1 MIKKIVLLTALST
14 ILNSNAQTVSDFESF
29 SLTPNSAYSS
39 TSSAP
44 FQTNN
49 VVFPYKWSTAFSFW
63 EGGFSYTNKYDSVTA
78 GFTNLYGVRPLKGFN
93 NSATYVVAQDRG
105 VIHLAAS
112 QTTVNAF
119 YITNTTYDYKS
130 MAKGDA
136 FARKFGD
143 TTGTGSGTTIPQG
156 SYPDFF
162 KVIVKGYKN
171 GALKN
176 DSVTVFL
183 ANYTFTNNAQDFI
196 IDTWQYVNT
205 AIIGEVDSIQFFM
218 RSSDVGAFGINTPL
232 FFGMDNFMTSSPI
245 TVGISKNA
253 TESAFQIY
261 PNPFSSIL
269 KVETK
274 GIDEQSKSIR
284 LFNLQGKVLY
294 IKQFTEK
301 ETELDLSEL
310 PAGVYFLE
318 LELASQRSSKK
329 IIKN

>member
-39 TSSAP
+39 TTSAP
-44 FQTNN
+44 FQTNTI
-49 VVFPYKWSTAFSFW
+49 VFPYKWSTAFSFW

-105 VIHLAAS
+105 IIHLAAS
-112 QTTVNAF
+112 QTTVNGF

-183 ANYTFTNNAQDFI
+183 ANFTFTNNAQDFI
-196 IDTWQYVNT
+196 LDTWQYVNT
-205 AIIGEVDSIQFFM
+205 SILGAVDSIQFFM

-232 FFGMDNFMTSSPI
+232 FFGMDNFMTTSPI
-245 TVGISKNA
+245 SVGIAANSMN
-253 TESAFQIY
+253 SDFQIY
-261 PNPFSSIL
+261 PNPFSSAL
-269 KVETK
+269 KIKSSSTFAV
-274 GIDEQSKSIR
+274 QKSIHV
-284 LFNLQGKVLY
+284 FDEQGKVVY
-294 IKQFTEK
+294 SQQVNEN
-301 ETELDLSEL
+301 ESEHDLSAL
-310 PAGVYFLE
+310 PSGVYFLE
-318 LELASQRSSKK
+318 ILSSSSSAFKK